1 MALLS
6 LHNAYKS
13 FGARKVLENAS
24 LSLDDGERV
33 AIIGKNGAGKSTLL
47 KILCEQMPLDSGT
60 LAKRPNLVARILPQ
74 DPHFRVDLSVR
85 EVCEASLQELVAIHK
100 RVDEIN
106 ALLQA
111 DSREF
116 AQNTELLN
124 ELGTLTTQLDS
135 IDGWDLEKRITEL
148 IENFH
153 LKELQDRA
161 IGTLS
166 GGELKR
172 LALAT
177 ILMQPADLYILDEPT
192 NHLDVEVVEFLESK
206 LNALKACVLFISH
219 DRYFIDNCARRI
231 IEVDS
236 SKLTNFRGGY
246 GAYLSQKAA
255 MLESLAK
262 EHSRTLKLL
271 KAEEE
276 WLHKGVQA
284 RRKRNVLRKERVE
297 LLRAKAKQNP
307 SLMRQIRLE
316 LERESKHHN
325 RTHSHNAQK
334 MIIECENLCVS
345 MGGKPLIKNCSLRIL
360 QGDKI
365 AIVGRNG
372 AGKSSLLKVF
382 LGEIAPQSGVIKRG
396 ELKIGYF
403 AQTRKELDDSKSL
416 IETFCPNG
424 GDHIEV
430 RGKSMHIYGYLKS
443 FLFPKDLLTQK
454 IGALSG
460 GEKTRVSLA
469 LLFTKQYDCLLLDEP
484 TNDLDIAT
492 INILEEYL
500 LSFSGALLLVS
511 HDRYFIDKLAQK
523 LLILHNPLQLDS
535 SARSSRGESSVEESL
550 QSFSQYLEV
559 SKEIAYYKQ
568 LESSLTNRDSA
579 LGEQCGSV
587 AKIVKGTTAKVA
599 NLPQFL
605 QSSHSPTA
613 TPRILG
619 DTGQTELESKKL
631 DSSSPSLR
639 DTALAVAWQSISQT
653 QSEATTQI
661 SPRLLYACENISA
674 FYVAAYFPSDRV
686 YFDANMFYTTPIEV
700 ALLAGKIDT
709 CEYESLESRLKAFP
723 RLFIDDDYG
732 RWLLQLYKELFIHKI
747 AKLWEKKD
755 CIVIEGRYSSSG
767 VYNDLFSNARSVLRI
782 NHLPHHN
789 AYEHLDELKS
799 YVQEVLSGFD
809 PAHTC
814 AILALGHS
822 AKVLGFWLDGLGF
835 RAFDIGS
842 LSLNY
847 DCFLYGADFYTYA
860 GQGNPLELES
870 YVLAPYIAG
879 KRR

>member
-6 LHNAYKS
+6 LSNAYKS
-13 FGARKVLENAS
+13 FGTRKVLENAS
-24 LSLDDGERV
+24 LSLDECEKV

-47 KILCEQMPLDSGT
+47 KLLCQEIELDSGT
-60 LAKRPNLVARILPQ
+60 LAKKPDLRVRILPQ
-74 DPHFRVDLSVR
+74 SPEFRADLSVR
-85 EVCEASLQELVAIHK
+85 EVCEASLQELLAIHK
-100 RVDEIN
+100 RIAEIN
-106 ALLQA
+106 ALLQVDSSAEGQNA
-111 DSREF
+111 DSRE
-116 AQNTELLN
+116 AQRQQQLLS
-124 ELGTLTTQLDS
+124 ELGSLTTKLDT
-135 IDGWDLEKRITEL
+135 IDGWDIEKKTKEL
-148 IENFH
+148 LENFY
-153 LKELQDRA
+153 LQELQDRT

-192 NHLDVEVVEFLESK
+192 NHLDVEIVEFLESK

-231 IEVDS
+231 IEVDNA
-236 SKLTNFRGGY
+236 KLTHFRGGY
-246 GAYLSQKAA
+246 GEYLKQKS
-255 MLESLAK
+255 MLLAHLSK
-262 EHSRTLKLL
+262 EHERTLKLL

-297 LLRAKAKQNP
+297 LLRAKAKHNP
-307 SLMRQIRLE
+307 SLIRQMRLE

-325 RTHSHNAQK
+325 RPHSHNAQK

-345 MGGKPLIKNCSLRIL
+345 VGGKTLVQNCSLRIL

-382 LGEIAPQSGVIKRG
+382 LGEIAPQSGAIKRG

-403 AQTRKELDDSKSL
+403 AQTRKELDDSKTL

-443 FLFPKDLLTQK
+443 FLFPKELLTQK

-500 LSFSGALLLVS
+500 LSFSGALLLIS

-523 LLILHNPLQLDS
+523 LLILHSPSMRAADTK
-535 SARSSRGESSVEESL
+535 RGAKVDSSVEESL
-550 QSFSQYLEV
+550 QSFSQYLDYF
-559 SKEIAYYKQ
+559 KEIAYYKQ
-568 LESSLTNRDSA
+568 LESTFTNGDSV
-579 LGEQCGSV
+579 LGGQCGSV
-587 AKIVKGTTAKVA
+587 AKIVKGTDRESA

-613 TPRILG
+613 SPRILG
-619 DTGQTELESKKL
+619 EEKQAQSLESTFDKNAQSLSPVPTPSSRADEVGVAIHSQKADSRKNTQSVKNSAQDSGLNTKNISEPAKDSRIFDKNAQDVFSQNAARRQDLGDKNGALQGESKARTWACVTADSPQQSPFLAPKPTPKNKKLSYNEQRELDSLPDRIQSLEAQKQLIEQRLSDETSLARYGVVTLAKELESITKEL
-631 DSSSPSLR
+631 DSSYER
-639 DTALAVAWQSISQT
+639 
-653 QSEATTQI
+653 
-661 SPRLLYACENISA
+661 
-674 FYVAAYFPSDRV
+674 YF
-686 YFDANMFYTTPIEV
+686 FLEE
-700 ALLAGKIDT
+700 KQ
-709 CEYESLESRLKAFP
+709 ESLK
-723 RLFIDDDYG
+723 
-732 RWLLQLYKELFIHKI
+732 H
-747 AKLWEKKD
+747 
-755 CIVIEGRYSSSG
+755 
-767 VYNDLFSNARSVLRI
+767 
-782 NHLPHHN
+782 
-789 AYEHLDELKS
+789 
-799 YVQEVLSGFD
+799 
-809 PAHTC
+809 
-814 AILALGHS
+814 
-822 AKVLGFWLDGLGF
+822 
-835 RAFDIGS
+835 
-842 LSLNY
+842 
-847 DCFLYGADFYTYA
+847 
-860 GQGNPLELES
+860 
-870 YVLAPYIAG
+870 
-879 KRR
+879 

>member
-6 LHNAYKS
+6 LSNAYKS

-33 AIIGKNGAGKSTLL
+33 TIIGKNGAGKSTLL
-47 KILCEQMPLDSGT
+47 KILCEQIPLDSGT

-74 DPHFRVDLSVR
+74 DPHFRADLSVR

-111 DSREF
+111 DSREL

-345 MGGKPLIKNCSLRIL
+345 MGGKPLIKDCSLRIL

-382 LGEIAPQSGVIKRG
+382 LGEIAPQSGAIKRG

-535 SARSSRGESSVEESL
+535 SARGSRGESSVEESL
-550 QSFSQYLEV
+550 QSFSQYLEL

-579 LGEQCGSV
+579 LG
-587 AKIVKGTTAKVA
+587 
-599 NLPQFL
+599 
-605 QSSHSPTA
+605 SHSGDFVDFRATADRKSSSALKSTKSPTSNTA
-613 TPRILG
+613 SPRILEEANQASKSLRG
-619 DTGQTELESKKL
+619 DEVGVAIHTNAQKLDSNIEEMDCHDFDKSKSRNDRKLDSANATILNKPAQDSRISKETAFCNEYALNDSKNCGGALRALGQFGSGSYLSGNDRPQIAPIASNCPPKAESLPKPTPKKLSYNEQRELATLPEHIQSLEAQKRLIEQRLSDETSLARYGVVALASELESITKEL
-631 DSSSPSLR
+631 DSSYER
-639 DTALAVAWQSISQT
+639 
-653 QSEATTQI
+653 
-661 SPRLLYACENISA
+661 
-674 FYVAAYFPSDRV
+674 YF
-686 YFDANMFYTTPIEV
+686 FLEE
-700 ALLAGKIDT
+700 KQ
-709 CEYESLESRLKAFP
+709 ESL
-723 RLFIDDDYG
+723 
-732 RWLLQLYKELFIHKI
+732 
-747 AKLWEKKD
+747 
-755 CIVIEGRYSSSG
+755 
-767 VYNDLFSNARSVLRI
+767 
-782 NHLPHHN
+782 
-789 AYEHLDELKS
+789 
-799 YVQEVLSGFD
+799 
-809 PAHTC
+809 
-814 AILALGHS
+814 
-822 AKVLGFWLDGLGF
+822 
-835 RAFDIGS
+835 
-842 LSLNY
+842 
-847 DCFLYGADFYTYA
+847 
-860 GQGNPLELES
+860 
-870 YVLAPYIAG
+870 
-879 KRR
+879 KR

>member
-6 LHNAYKS
+6 LSNAYKS
-13 FGARKVLENAS
+13 FGTRKVLENVS

-47 KILCEQMPLDSGT
+47 KILCEQIPLDSGT
-60 LAKRPNLVARILPQ
+60 LAKRPNLAMRILPQ
-74 DPHFRVDLSVR
+74 DPYFRADLSVR

-100 RVDEIN
+100 RIDEIN

-111 DSREF
+111 DGKQSSHTPTANPRIFKKESQTKSTNQTTLESKSLDSSTAKDLDESARDF
-116 AQNTELLN
+116 IPLTQNVEILN

-135 IDGWDLEKRITEL
+135 IDGWDLDKRITEL

-153 LKELQDRA
+153 LEELQDRA

-246 GAYLSQKAA
+246 GAYLTQKAA
-255 MLESLAK
+255 ILESLAK

-271 KAEEE
+271 KTEEQ

-307 SLMRQIRLE
+307 SLIRQMRLE

-345 MGGKPLIKNCSLRIL
+345 MGKKSLVQNCNLRIL

-382 LGEIAPQSGVIKRG
+382 LGETTPQSGRIKRG

-403 AQTRKELDDSKSL
+403 AQTRKELDDSKNL

-523 LLILHNPLQLDS
+523 LLILHNPSTLDS
-535 SARSSRGESSVEESL
+535 SNLSARGSRRESSVEESL
-550 QSFSQYLEV
+550 QSFSQYLEY

-568 LESSLTNRDSA
+568 LESSMDSVVKANQARNDRKLDSTNATILNELAKDSRIFDKNA
-579 LGEQCGSV
+579 E
-587 AKIVKGTTAKVA
+587 I
-599 NLPQFL
+599 L
-605 QSSHSPTA
+605 QNNDSPNA
-613 TPRILG
+613 ARRQDLG
-619 DTGQTELESKKL
+619 DNNGALLKKHRLRRAVSLVLQGESRAHTRAYVTTDSPQQSPFLAPKPTPKTKKLSYNEQRELDTLPERIQSLEAQKHLIEQRLSDETSLARYGVVALASELESITKEL
-631 DSSSPSLR
+631 DSSYERYFSLEEK
-639 DTALAVAWQSISQT
+639 Q
-653 QSEATTQI
+653 
-661 SPRLLYACENISA
+661 
-674 FYVAAYFPSDRV
+674 
-686 YFDANMFYTTPIEV
+686 
-700 ALLAGKIDT
+700 
-709 CEYESLESRLKAFP
+709 ESL
-723 RLFIDDDYG
+723 
-732 RWLLQLYKELFIHKI
+732 
-747 AKLWEKKD
+747 
-755 CIVIEGRYSSSG
+755 
-767 VYNDLFSNARSVLRI
+767 
-782 NHLPHHN
+782 
-789 AYEHLDELKS
+789 
-799 YVQEVLSGFD
+799 
-809 PAHTC
+809 
-814 AILALGHS
+814 
-822 AKVLGFWLDGLGF
+822 
-835 RAFDIGS
+835 
-842 LSLNY
+842 
-847 DCFLYGADFYTYA
+847 
-860 GQGNPLELES
+860 
-870 YVLAPYIAG
+870 
-879 KRR
+879 KR

>member
-6 LHNAYKS
+6 LSNAYKS
-13 FGARKVLENAS
+13 FGTRKVLENAS
-24 LSLDDGERV
+24 LSLDECEKV

-47 KILCEQMPLDSGT
+47 KLLCQEIELDSGT

-297 LLRAKAKQNP
+297 LLRAKAKHNPSLIRQMRLELERESKHHNRPHSHNAQKMIIECENLCVSVGGKTLVQNCSLRILQGDKIAIVGRNGAGKSSLLKVFLGEIAPQSGAIKRGELKIGYFAKEHSRTLKLLKAEEEWLHKGVQARRKRNVLRKERVELLRAKAKQNP
-307 SLMRQIRLE
+307 SLMRQMRLE

-345 MGGKPLIKNCSLRIL
+345 MGGKPLIKDCSLRIL

-382 LGEIAPQSGVIKRG
+382 LGEIAPQSGAIKRG

-416 IETFCPNG
+416 IETFCQMVG
-424 GDHIEV
+424 I
-430 RGKSMHIYGYLKS
+430 
-443 FLFPKDLLTQK
+443 
-454 IGALSG
+454 
-460 GEKTRVSLA
+460 
-469 LLFTKQYDCLLLDEP
+469 
-484 TNDLDIAT
+484 
-492 INILEEYL
+492 IL
-500 LSFSGALLLVS
+500 
-511 HDRYFIDKLAQK
+511 R
-523 LLILHNPLQLDS
+523 
-535 SARSSRGESSVEESL
+535 
-550 QSFSQYLEV
+550 
-559 SKEIAYYKQ
+559 
-568 LESSLTNRDSA
+568 
-579 LGEQCGSV
+579 
-587 AKIVKGTTAKVA
+587 
-599 NLPQFL
+599 
-605 QSSHSPTA
+605 
-613 TPRILG
+613 
-619 DTGQTELESKKL
+619 
-631 DSSSPSLR
+631 
-639 DTALAVAWQSISQT
+639 
-653 QSEATTQI
+653 
-661 SPRLLYACENISA
+661 
-674 FYVAAYFPSDRV
+674 
-686 YFDANMFYTTPIEV
+686 
-700 ALLAGKIDT
+700 
-709 CEYESLESRLKAFP
+709 
-723 RLFIDDDYG
+723 
-732 RWLLQLYKELFIHKI
+732 
-747 AKLWEKKD
+747 
-755 CIVIEGRYSSSG
+755 
-767 VYNDLFSNARSVLRI
+767 
-782 NHLPHHN
+782 
-789 AYEHLDELKS
+789 
-799 YVQEVLSGFD
+799 
-809 PAHTC
+809 
-814 AILALGHS
+814 
-822 AKVLGFWLDGLGF
+822 
-835 RAFDIGS
+835 
-842 LSLNY
+842 
-847 DCFLYGADFYTYA
+847 
-860 GQGNPLELES
+860 
-870 YVLAPYIAG
+870 
-879 KRR
+879 

>member
-6 LHNAYKS
+6 LSNAYKS

-24 LSLDDGERV
+24 LSLDDGEKV

-111 DSREF
+111 DSRELT
-116 AQNTELLN
+116 QNTELLN

-153 LKELQDRA
+153 LKDLQDRA

-236 SKLTNFRGGY
+236 SRLTYFRGGY

-307 SLMRQIRLE
+307 SLMRQMRLE

-345 MGGKPLIKNCSLRIL
+345 MGGKPLIKDCSLRIL

-382 LGEIAPQSGVIKRG
+382 LGEIAPQSGAIKRG

-430 RGKSMHIYGYLKS
+430 KGKSMHIYGYLKS

-535 SARSSRGESSVEESL
+535 SARGSRGESSVEESL
-550 QSFSQYLEV
+550 QSFSEYLEL

-587 AKIVKGTTAKVA
+587 AKIVKGTTTKVA

-613 TPRILG
+613 ILRILEENQSSLQG
-619 DTGQTELESKKL
+619 DTIAEAIHTNAQKL
-631 DSSSPSLR
+631 DSSIEEMDCHADKSARNDDENAQIPNKLAKDSRINKNAQNVFSPNADRRQDLGDKNGALQGESRAHTRAYVTADSPQQSPFLAPKPTPKNKKLSYNEQRELATLPERIQSLEAQKQLIEQR
-639 DTALAVAWQSISQT
+639 LSDETSLARYGVVALAS
-653 QSEATTQI
+653 
-661 SPRLLYACENISA
+661 
-674 FYVAAYFPSDRV
+674 
-686 YFDANMFYTTPIEV
+686 
-700 ALLAGKIDT
+700 
-709 CEYESLESRLKAFP
+709 
-723 RLFIDDDYG
+723 
-732 RWLLQLYKELFIHKI
+732 
-747 AKLWEKKD
+747 
-755 CIVIEGRYSSSG
+755 
-767 VYNDLFSNARSVLRI
+767 
-782 NHLPHHN
+782 
-789 AYEHLDELKS
+789 
-799 YVQEVLSGFD
+799 
-809 PAHTC
+809 
-814 AILALGHS
+814 
-822 AKVLGFWLDGLGF
+822 
-835 RAFDIGS
+835 
-842 LSLNY
+842 
-847 DCFLYGADFYTYA
+847 
-860 GQGNPLELES
+860 ELES
-870 YVLAPYIAG
+870 IAKELDSSYERYFFLEEKQESL
-879 KRR
+879 KR

>member
-6 LHNAYKS
+6 LSNAYKS

-24 LSLDDGERV
+24 LSLDERERV

-47 KILCEQMPLDSGT
+47 KILCEQIPLDSGT

-74 DPHFRVDLSVR
+74 DPHFRADLSVR

-111 DSREF
+111 DSREL

-262 EHSRTLKLL
+262 EHERTLKLL

-297 LLRAKAKQNP
+297 LLRTKAKQNP

-345 MGGKPLIKNCSLRIL
+345 MGGKPLIKDCSLRIL

-382 LGEIAPQSGVIKRG
+382 LGEIAPQSGAIKRG

-403 AQTRKELDDSKSL
+403 AQTRKELDDSKTL

-535 SARSSRGESSVEESL
+535 SARGSRGESSVEESL
-550 QSFSQYLEV
+550 QSFSQYLEL

-579 LGEQCGSV
+579 LGSHSGALSFGLESW
-587 AKIVKGTTAKVA
+587 I
-599 NLPQFL
+599 
-605 QSSHSPTA
+605 SSHAQRLHTPSMRPCTRSKNPNSSSKILPREKMGKKKSAPTLFENTA
-613 TPRILG
+613 SPRILEENQSSLRAVSTKQSTLESSAQVDSSG
-619 DTGQTELESKKL
+619 DYSACAESVDCHDFDKSKSRNDRKLDSANATILNKPAQDSRINKNAQNVFPQNAARRQDLGDKNGALQGESRAHTRAYVTADSPQQSPFLAPKPTPKKLSYNEQRELATLPEHIQSLEAQKWLIEQRLSDETSLARYGVVALASELESITKEL
-631 DSSSPSLR
+631 DSSYER
-639 DTALAVAWQSISQT
+639 
-653 QSEATTQI
+653 
-661 SPRLLYACENISA
+661 
-674 FYVAAYFPSDRV
+674 YF
-686 YFDANMFYTTPIEV
+686 FLEE
-700 ALLAGKIDT
+700 KQ
-709 CEYESLESRLKAFP
+709 ESL
-723 RLFIDDDYG
+723 
-732 RWLLQLYKELFIHKI
+732 
-747 AKLWEKKD
+747 
-755 CIVIEGRYSSSG
+755 
-767 VYNDLFSNARSVLRI
+767 
-782 NHLPHHN
+782 
-789 AYEHLDELKS
+789 
-799 YVQEVLSGFD
+799 
-809 PAHTC
+809 
-814 AILALGHS
+814 
-822 AKVLGFWLDGLGF
+822 
-835 RAFDIGS
+835 
-842 LSLNY
+842 
-847 DCFLYGADFYTYA
+847 
-860 GQGNPLELES
+860 
-870 YVLAPYIAG
+870 
-879 KRR
+879 KR

>member
-307 SLMRQIRLE
+307 SLMRQMRLE

-345 MGGKPLIKNCSLRIL
+345 MGGKPLIKDCSLRIL

-382 LGEIAPQSGVIKRG
+382 LGEIAPQSGAIKRG

-430 RGKSMHIYGYLKS
+430 KGKSMHIYGYLKS

-535 SARSSRGESSVEESL
+535 SARGSRGESSVEESL
-550 QSFSQYLEV
+550 QSFSEYLEL

-587 AKIVKGTTAKVA
+587 AKIVKGTTTKVA

-613 TPRILG
+613 IPRILEENQSSLQG
-619 DTGQTELESKKL
+619 DTIAEAIHTNAQKL
-631 DSSSPSLR
+631 DSSIEEMDCHADKSARNDDENAQIPNKLAKDSRINKNAQNVFSPNADRRQDLGDKNGALQGESRAHTRAYVTADSPQQSPFLAPKPTPKNKKLNYNEQRELATLPERIQSLEAQKQLIEQR
-639 DTALAVAWQSISQT
+639 LSDETSLARYGVVALAS
-653 QSEATTQI
+653 
-661 SPRLLYACENISA
+661 
-674 FYVAAYFPSDRV
+674 
-686 YFDANMFYTTPIEV
+686 
-700 ALLAGKIDT
+700 
-709 CEYESLESRLKAFP
+709 
-723 RLFIDDDYG
+723 
-732 RWLLQLYKELFIHKI
+732 
-747 AKLWEKKD
+747 
-755 CIVIEGRYSSSG
+755 
-767 VYNDLFSNARSVLRI
+767 
-782 NHLPHHN
+782 
-789 AYEHLDELKS
+789 
-799 YVQEVLSGFD
+799 
-809 PAHTC
+809 
-814 AILALGHS
+814 
-822 AKVLGFWLDGLGF
+822 
-835 RAFDIGS
+835 
-842 LSLNY
+842 
-847 DCFLYGADFYTYA
+847 
-860 GQGNPLELES
+860 ELES
-870 YVLAPYIAG
+870 IAKELDSSYERYFFLEEKQESL
-879 KRR
+879 KR

>member
-6 LHNAYKS
+6 LSNAYKS

-47 KILCEQMPLDSGT
+47 KILCEQIPLDSGT
-60 LAKRPNLVARILPQ
+60 LAKRPNLVAHILPQ
-74 DPHFRVDLSVR
+74 DPHFRADLSVR

-111 DSREF
+111 DSREL

-325 RTHSHNAQK
+325 RAHSHNAQK

-345 MGGKPLIKNCSLRIL
+345 MGGKPLIKDCSLRIL

-382 LGEIAPQSGVIKRG
+382 LGEIAPQSGAIKRG

-535 SARSSRGESSVEESL
+535 SARGSRGESSVEESL
-550 QSFSQYLEV
+550 QSFSQYLEL

-568 LESSLTNRDSA
+568 LESSLTSRDSV

-613 TPRILG
+613 SPRILEENQSSLRAVSAKQSTLESSAQVDSRG
-619 DTGQTELESKKL
+619 DYSACAESVDCHDFDKSKSRNDDENAQIPNKLAKDSRINKNAQNVFSQNAAGGRIFDEKVGLCSGEQGDKTCGLSPQRDTNSPLFRKKPTPKKLSYNEQRELATLPEHIQSLEAQKQLIEQRLSDETSLARYGVVALASELESITKEL
-631 DSSSPSLR
+631 DSSYER
-639 DTALAVAWQSISQT
+639 
-653 QSEATTQI
+653 
-661 SPRLLYACENISA
+661 
-674 FYVAAYFPSDRV
+674 YF
-686 YFDANMFYTTPIEV
+686 FLEE
-700 ALLAGKIDT
+700 KQ
-709 CEYESLESRLKAFP
+709 ESL
-723 RLFIDDDYG
+723 
-732 RWLLQLYKELFIHKI
+732 
-747 AKLWEKKD
+747 
-755 CIVIEGRYSSSG
+755 
-767 VYNDLFSNARSVLRI
+767 
-782 NHLPHHN
+782 
-789 AYEHLDELKS
+789 
-799 YVQEVLSGFD
+799 
-809 PAHTC
+809 
-814 AILALGHS
+814 
-822 AKVLGFWLDGLGF
+822 
-835 RAFDIGS
+835 
-842 LSLNY
+842 
-847 DCFLYGADFYTYA
+847 
-860 GQGNPLELES
+860 
-870 YVLAPYIAG
+870 
-879 KRR
+879 KR

>member
-111 DSREF
+111 DSRELT
-116 AQNTELLN
+116 QNTELLN

-153 LKELQDRA
+153 LKDLQDRA

-307 SLMRQIRLE
+307 SLMRQMRLE

-345 MGGKPLIKNCSLRIL
+345 MGGKPLIKDCSLRIL

-382 LGEIAPQSGVIKRG
+382 LGEIAPQSGAIKRG

-430 RGKSMHIYGYLKS
+430 KGKSMHIYGYLKS

-535 SARSSRGESSVEESL
+535 SARGSRGESSVEESL
-550 QSFSQYLEV
+550 QSFSEYLEL

-587 AKIVKGTTAKVA
+587 AKIVKGTTTKVA

-613 TPRILG
+613 IPRILEENQSSLQG
-619 DTGQTELESKKL
+619 DTIAEAIHTNAQKL
-631 DSSSPSLR
+631 DSSIEEMDCHADKSARNDDENAQIPNKLAKDSRINKNAQNVFSPNADRRQDLGDKNGALQEQTWAHTRAYVTADSPQQNKGYR
-639 DTALAVAWQSISQT
+639 SALADV
-653 QSEATTQI
+653 
-661 SPRLLYACENISA
+661 
-674 FYVAAYFPSDRV
+674 
-686 YFDANMFYTTPIEV
+686 
-700 ALLAGKIDT
+700 
-709 CEYESLESRLKAFP
+709 SLESPFLAPKPTPKNKKLSYNEQRELATLPERIQSLEAQKQLIEQRLSDEISLA
-723 RLFIDDDYG
+723 RYG
-732 RWLLQLYKELFIHKI
+732 VV
-747 AKLWEKKD
+747 A
-755 CIVIEGRYSSSG
+755 
-767 VYNDLFSNARSVLRI
+767 
-782 NHLPHHN
+782 
-789 AYEHLDELKS
+789 
-799 YVQEVLSGFD
+799 
-809 PAHTC
+809 
-814 AILALGHS
+814 LAS
-822 AKVLGFWLDGLGF
+822 
-835 RAFDIGS
+835 
-842 LSLNY
+842 
-847 DCFLYGADFYTYA
+847 
-860 GQGNPLELES
+860 ELES
-870 YVLAPYIAG
+870 IAKELDSSYERYFFLEEKQESL
-879 KRR
+879 KR

>member
-111 DSREF
+111 DSRELT
-116 AQNTELLN
+116 QNTELLN

-153 LKELQDRA
+153 LKDLQDRA

-307 SLMRQIRLE
+307 SLMRQMRLE

-345 MGGKPLIKNCSLRIL
+345 MGGKPLIKDCSLRIL

-382 LGEIAPQSGVIKRG
+382 LGEIAPQSGAIKRG

-430 RGKSMHIYGYLKS
+430 KGKSMHIYGYLKS

-535 SARSSRGESSVEESL
+535 SARGSRGESSVEESL
-550 QSFSQYLEV
+550 QSFSEYLEL

-568 LESSLTNRDSA
+568 LESSFTSRDSA
-579 LGEQCGSV
+579 LGNQGRVGFLAKNGDCCGESAVITTQGNSLDSPCKAPFLAQKSHREQTSLESTF
-587 AKIVKGTTAKVA
+587 A
-599 NLPQFL
+599 

-613 TPRILG
+613 IPRILEENQSSLQG
-619 DTGQTELESKKL
+619 DTIAEAIHTNAQKL
-631 DSSSPSLR
+631 DSSIEEMDCHADKSARNDDENAQIPNKLAKDSRINKNAQNVFSPNADRRQDLGDKNGALQGESRAHTRAYVTADSPQQSPFLAPKPTPKNKKLSYNEQRELATLPERIQSLEAQKQLIEQR
-639 DTALAVAWQSISQT
+639 LSDETSLARYGVVALAS
-653 QSEATTQI
+653 
-661 SPRLLYACENISA
+661 
-674 FYVAAYFPSDRV
+674 
-686 YFDANMFYTTPIEV
+686 
-700 ALLAGKIDT
+700 
-709 CEYESLESRLKAFP
+709 
-723 RLFIDDDYG
+723 
-732 RWLLQLYKELFIHKI
+732 
-747 AKLWEKKD
+747 
-755 CIVIEGRYSSSG
+755 
-767 VYNDLFSNARSVLRI
+767 
-782 NHLPHHN
+782 
-789 AYEHLDELKS
+789 
-799 YVQEVLSGFD
+799 
-809 PAHTC
+809 
-814 AILALGHS
+814 
-822 AKVLGFWLDGLGF
+822 
-835 RAFDIGS
+835 
-842 LSLNY
+842 
-847 DCFLYGADFYTYA
+847 
-860 GQGNPLELES
+860 ELES
-870 YVLAPYIAG
+870 IAKELDSSYERYFFLEEKQESL
-879 KRR
+879 KR